1 MSASQ
6 SINTWQ
12 ARLREPVEEARRAQD
27 QALHQG
33 TGGRAAC
40 ERLSRTY
47 DELII
52 ELWQAALA
60 EEGDPPLAL
69 VATGGWGRQ
78 EVCPYSDID
87 FILLTPDSRPD
98 SRPDSPAGAAR
109 RVAERLLYPLWDAR
123 IQVGHAVRT
132 PVDAAHLAG
141 DDLSTATALLDA
153 RHVVGDPALSD
164 ALHRATR
171 RSIAPGGNSND
182 FVGQLVDERARRRDK
197 FGDTLYLLEPNL
209 KHGIGALRDV
219 STALWAA
226 KARWSVRTASALV
239 PMGQLTSRQARVLE
253 QGLDFLL
260 MLRSLLQLS
269 AGRATD
275 QLTFEI
281 QEAVAP
287 HLYPDA
293 KLPEGDIRPAVTPA
307 VEALMQRF
315 YLHARDVVRVS
326 DRVVE
331 MARVP
336 ARRKPRIRHI
346 DSVFLT
352 FNGKLAIR
360 DPQIFRE
367 RPAEMLRLF
376 RVALD
381 HDVPIYG
388 HTKELIAEILA
399 AGEVRLAGDPVAA
412 RYFLDALV
420 DVRDRGQPSLLEQM
434 HQIGLLSAVMP
445 EFAPCTCRVQHDLY
459 HVYTVDQHQLL
470 AVAMLK
476 RLARGELRE
485 TYPTASAAVAR
496 VAQPVPLY
504 LGTLLHD
511 VGKPLGKGHAE
522 KGARLARTIGERL
535 GLAAGDVEITE
546 FLVRQHLTMAHLSQ
560 RRDLSDPEVISRFAG
575 RVGDEQRLTQLYLC
589 TMCDTAMTAPG
600 NLSAWKNQL
609 LEELYRLSRLS
620 LRGGAEAEEL
630 DPAEQSIAV
639 REHIMKLLRKHAPD
653 LLQAEEATG
662 QAPTGVAPAG
672 AAPAGA
678 TIDDFVAGLD
688 ERLLSSASPRQL
700 ARLVRLAWQQ
710 RRSGAPAEI
719 AVSYYPLKGHSEL
732 AVVTGDVHGLLAGIA
747 GTLAANRIDVLGAV
761 IGSLDVPQAGARPQ
775 ALDVFFVRDLYGKAI
790 PAEDGRW
797 QRLRDDLGVV
807 LRGGGVGE
815 AAANLL
821 AQRHKP
827 SGLGPRVTPGVP
839 TQVSIHN
846 DASSDATVVE
856 VFTRDRVGVLHA
868 ITRTLA
874 DMGLDIHLSKVATEG
889 ERVADIFYVTCGE
902 PPHKLTDVA
911 TLRDLEARLHAVLG
925 EV

>member
-1 MSASQ
+1 MGHM
-6 SINTWQ
+6 ID
-12 ARLREPVEEARRAQD
+12 RA
-27 QALHQG
+27 LCEG

-40 ERLSRTY
+40 AHLSRTY
-47 DELII
+47 DDLIVQ
-52 ELWQAALA
+52 LWQAALA
-60 EEGDPPLAL
+60 EEAAHPALAL
-69 VATGGWGRQ
+69 VATGGWGRE

-87 FILLTPDSRPD
+87 FILLSPDARDP
-98 SRPDSPAGAAR
+98 AAR
-109 RVAERLLYPLWDAR
+109 RVAERLLYPLWDAG

-132 PVDAAHLAG
+132 PIDAARLAS

-153 RHVVGDPALSD
+153 RHLVGDAELSG

-171 RSIAPGGNSND
+171 RVIAPGGNAND
-182 FVGQLVDERARRRDK
+182 IVSQLVQERARRRDK

-226 KARWSVRTASALV
+226 KARWSVRSAAELV
-239 PMGQLTSRQARVLE
+239 PMGQLTSRQARVLDE
-253 QGLDFLL
+253 GLDFLL
-260 MLRSLLQLS
+260 MLRSLIQLG

-287 HLYPDA
+287 QLYPDV
-293 KLPEGDIRPAVTPA
+293 KLPAGDIRPAVTPA
-307 VEALMQRF
+307 VEALMQCF

-336 ARRKPRIRHI
+336 ARRKPRIRRI

-360 DPQIFRE
+360 DPRIFRE

-388 HTKELIAEILA
+388 HTKELITEILA
-399 AGEVRLAGDPVAA
+399 AGEVNLAGDPVAA
-412 RYFLDALV
+412 RHFLDALV

-434 HQIGLLSAVMP
+434 HQIGLLNEVMP

-470 AVAMLK
+470 AVSMLK

-485 TYPTASAAVAR
+485 PYPTASAAVAR
-496 VAQPVPLY
+496 VTRPVPLY

-522 KGARLARTIGERL
+522 KGARLARTIGARL
-535 GLAAGDVEITE
+535 GLRGGDLDTTE
-546 FLVRQHLTMAHLSQ
+546 LLVRQHLSMAHLSQ
-560 RRDLSDPEVISRFAG
+560 RRDLSDPEVIARFAS
-575 RVGDEQRLTQLYLC
+575 RVSDEQRLTQLYLC
-589 TMCDTAMTAPG
+589 TLCDTAMTAPG
-600 NLSAWKNQL
+600 NLSAWKNDL
-609 LEELYRLSRLS
+609 LEELYRLAREA
-620 LRGGAEAEEL
+620 LRGGAEAEEMR
-630 DPAEQSIAV
+630 PTEQASAA
-639 REHIMKLLRKHAPD
+639 RERIMDLLRKHAPEV
-653 LLQAEEATG
+653 LQPDAPREAPG
-662 QAPTGVAPAG
+662 DAPGDAPPGVP
-672 AAPAGA
+672 
-678 TIDDFVAGLD
+678 IEHFVAGMD
-688 ERLLSSASPRQL
+688 ERLLSSLSPRQL
-700 ARLVRLAWQQ
+700 ARLVRLAWLQQ
-710 RRSGAPAEI
+710 RSGAPAEI
-719 AVSYYPLKGHSEL
+719 TVSCYPLKGHSEL
-732 AVVTGDVHGLLAGIA
+732 AVVAEDVHGVLAAIA

-761 IGSLDVPQAGARPQ
+761 IGSLEVPEAGGRPL

-797 QRLRDDLGVV
+797 QRLHDDLGAV
-807 LRGGGVGE
+807 LRGDRVGE
-815 AAANLL
+815 AAADLL
-821 AQRHKP
+821 ARRRKP

-839 TQVSIHN
+839 TQIIIHN
-846 DASSDATVVE
+846 DASADATVVE

-874 DMGLDIHLSKVATEG
+874 DVGLDIHLSKVATEG
-889 ERVADIFYVTCGE
+889 ERVADIFYVTRGE
-902 PPHKLTDVA
+902 PPHKLTDA
-911 TLRDLEARLHAVLG
+911 AALRALEEQLHAVLD